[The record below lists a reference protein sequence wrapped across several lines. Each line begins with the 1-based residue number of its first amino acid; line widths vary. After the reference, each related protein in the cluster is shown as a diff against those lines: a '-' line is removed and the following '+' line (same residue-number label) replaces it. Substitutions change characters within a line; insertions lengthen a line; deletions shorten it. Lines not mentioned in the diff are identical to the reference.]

1 MKQLCILFLLCASSI
16 AFANNTNPTTSL
28 VKSVTV
34 FIDGAQ
40 VTRFATITLP
50 IGTTEFSFTK
60 LSPYIQENSIQISGL
75 DNASI
80 LSINYAIN
88 HLSKLDKSE
97 HIEKLQ
103 NDIERLN
110 DAILLEEDMMS
121 GYEEELNIIKEN
133 RKLGNE
139 NQVVSLE
146 KLKQFAAYYRER
158 ITEVNKLIHKSLK
171 KKKEYNEQI
180 GDIKQQLAELNVDD
194 KIQTGEIKIKLN
206 TNTSKQLNLII
217 KYNVNNAGW
226 FPIYDLKAKDIS
238 KPLDLHYKAHV
249 YQNTG
254 ISWDSVKLTLSTND
268 PNINNIKP
276 DVNPK
281 YLNFISRNSNYKSEN
296 STKSYNFKYN
306 PFIKQI
312 SGIITDASGVP
323 LPGANVIVKGTTN
336 GAVTDF
342 DGNFS
347 LKANGGKELEIS
359 YLGYRSEII
368 PIHSS
373 VINLSLDEDVSAL
386 DEVVV
391 SGYGT
396 SKRRDITGAVASV
409 KSESFGNA
417 LQGRA
422 AGVNIRG
429 VSSFNSNAKPLY
441 VVDGVIMSSNKFK
454 DIDEN
459 MIANI
464 EVLKDASATSI
475 YGNRGA
481 NGVIIVTTKKGS
493 YTSSGDIITEG
504 ITNTNF
510 EIQKLSTVE
519 SDGNITVIEID
530 KYTVPATFSY
540 FTAPVIN
547 ENVFLTAK
555 IGDWQQYN
563 LLPGEVNVYF
573 EDSYSGITT
582 INPYA
587 TTDSLTVSLGVDP
600 NVVIKRKPINNF
612 KKTTF
617 IGNNKVLDKVYEIEL
632 KNNKPTAIAIV
643 IVDRIPVSQN
653 REIKVDDIETG
664 TSDYDA
670 KKGIL
675 KWKMTISPNQS
686 NTYKF
691 SYTLKY
697 PRYRKVNL

>member
-1 MKQLCILFLLCASSI
+1 MKHLFILFLLCSSI
-16 AFANNTNPTTSL
+16 AFAKTNPTKSS
-28 VKSVTV
+28 VKAVTV
-34 FIDGAQ
+34 FVDGAQ
-40 VTRFATITLP
+40 VTRLATITLP

-60 LSPYIQENSIQISGL
+60 LSPHIQEKSIQISGL
-75 DNASI
+75 NDASI

-97 HIEKLQ
+97 TIDNLKAKIEKLK
-103 NDIERLN
+103 
-110 DAILLEEDMMS
+110 DAMRIEEDIMS
-121 GYEEELNIIKEN
+121 GYEEEINIIKEN

-139 NQVVSLE
+139 NQVVSLD
-146 KLKQFAAYYRER
+146 KLKQFAAYYRTR
-158 ITEVNKLIHKSLK
+158 ITEVNKLIHRSLK
-171 KKKEYNEQI
+171 NNREYTEQI
-180 GDIKQQLAELNVDD
+180 NGIKKQLAELNVDD
-194 KIQTGEIKIKLN
+194 KIQSGEIKAKLH
-206 TNTSKQLNLII
+206 TNISKQLNLVI
-217 KYNVNNAGW
+217 KYNVKNAGW

-254 ISWDSVKLTLSTND
+254 ISWNDVKLTLSTND

-276 DVNPK
+276 EVNPK
-281 YLNFISRNSNYKSEN
+281 YLNFISRYSNYKSEN
-296 STKSYNFKYN
+296 STKNYNLKYN

-323 LPGANVIVKGTTN
+323 LPGATVLIKGTTN
-336 GAVTDF
+336 GTSTDF
-342 DGNFS
+342 DGKFS
-347 LKANGGKELEIS
+347 LSPNGGKELEIS

-391 SGYGT
+391 VGYGT
-396 SKRRDITGAVASV
+396 NNGSGYSSSV
-409 KSESFGNA
+409 SAISGTSNIK
-417 LQGRA
+417 
-422 AGVNIRG
+422 IRG
-429 VSSFNSNAKPLY
+429 AGSFKFKGTPLY
-441 VVDGVIMSSNKFK
+441 VIDGITTSANEFK
-454 DIDEN
+454 KLDEDRIASID
-459 MIANI
+459 
-464 EVLKDASATSI
+464 VLKDASATSI
-475 YGNRGA
+475 YGSRA
-481 NGVIIVTTKKGS
+481 SNGVIVVTTKKGS
-493 YTSSGDIITEG
+493 LTTNGDVITEG

-510 EIQKLSTVE
+510 EIQKLSTIE

-530 KYTVPATFSY
+530 KYTVPANFSY

-573 EDSYSGITT
+573 EDSYSGITH
-582 INPYA
+582 INPYEV
-587 TTDSLTVSLGVDP
+587 TDSLTVSLGVDP

-617 IGNNKVLDKVYEIEL
+617 IGNNRVLNKAYDIEL
-632 KNNKPTAIAIV
+632 KNNKPTAIDIV

-653 REIKVDDIETG
+653 KDIKVDDIETG
-664 TSDYDA
+664 TSDYNS
-670 KKGIL
+670 KKGFL
-675 KWKMTISPNQS
+675 KWKATISPNQS
-686 NTYKF
+686 NTYSF

-697 PRYRKVNL
+697 PRYRNINL

>member
-1 MKQLCILFLLCASSI
+1 MKQLCILFLLCTSI
-16 AFANNTNPTTSL
+16 LFANNTNPTTSS
-28 VKSVTV
+28 VKAVTV
-34 FIDGAQ
+34 FVDGAQ
-40 VTRFATITLP
+40 VTRLATINLP
-50 IGTTEFSFTK
+50 VGTTEFSFIK
-60 LSPYIQENSIQISGL
+60 LSPHIQENSIQISGL
-75 DNASI
+75 DDASI

-97 HIEKLQ
+97 TIEKLQ
-103 NDIERLN
+103 NDIEKLN
-110 DAILLEEDMMS
+110 DAIRLEEDVMS

-146 KLKQFAAYYRER
+146 KLKQFAEYYRIR
-158 ITEVNKLIHKSLK
+158 ITEVNKLIHTSLK
-171 KKKEYNEQI
+171 KKRAYNEQI
-180 GDIKQQLAELNVDD
+180 DDIKKQLTELNVDD
-194 KIQTGEIKIKLN
+194 KIQTGEIKVKLN
-206 TNTSKQLNLII
+206 TASSKQLKLIL
-217 KYNVNNAGW
+217 KYNVKNAGW

-254 ISWDSVKLTLSTND
+254 ISWNDVKLTLSTND

-276 DVNPK
+276 DVSPK
-281 YLNFISRNSNYKSEN
+281 YLNFISRYSNYKSEN
-296 STKSYNFKYN
+296 ATKNYNLKFN

-312 SGIITDASGVP
+312 SGIVTDASGTP
-323 LPGANVIVKGTTN
+323 LPGATVLVKGTTN
-336 GAVTDF
+336 GTTTDF

-347 LKANGGKELEIS
+347 LKADGGKELEVS
-359 YLGYRSEII
+359 YVGFNSEVI

-373 VINLSLDEDVSAL
+373 VINLSLQEDVSAL

-391 SGYGT
+391 VGYGT
-396 SKRRDITGAVASV
+396 NSNSVLSGSVASV
-409 KSESFGNA
+409 S
-417 LQGRA
+417 
-422 AGVNIRG
+422 G
-429 VSSFNSNAKPLY
+429 VSSTSNIKIRGIGSFKTKGTPLY
-441 VVDGVIMSSNKFK
+441 VIDGVTSNANDFK
-454 DIDEN
+454 RINPD
-459 MIANI
+459 MIASADI
-464 EVLKDASATSI
+464 LKGASARNI
-475 YGNRGA
+475 YGSRA
-481 NGVIIVTTKKGS
+481 SNGVIVITTKKGN

-510 EIQKLSTVE
+510 EIQKLSTVA

-530 KYTVPATFSY
+530 KYSVPAKFSY
-540 FTAPVIN
+540 FSAPVIN

-573 EDSYSGITT
+573 EDSYSGITN

-600 NVVIKRKPINNF
+600 NVAIKRNPINSF
-612 KKTTF
+612 KKNTF
-617 IGNNKVLDKVYEIEL
+617 IGNNRVLEKAYEIEL
-632 KNNKPTAIAIV
+632 KNNKPTAIDIV

-653 REIKVDDIETG
+653 RDIKVDDIETG
-664 TSDYDA
+664 TSDYDS
-670 KKGIL
+670 KKGIMT
-675 KWKMTISPNQS
+675 WKTSISPNQS
-686 NTYKF
+686 NKYQF